1 MAVLWF
7 CSQVIH
13 MSYDYDLFVIGAGSG
28 GVRASRIAA
37 GHGARVGI
45 CEDYRVGGTCVIR
58 GCVPKKLLVYGSK
71 FAHEFED
78 AAAYGWTLPEPTH
91 SWATLRDN
99 VQKEVDRLNAVY
111 LRLLDGAG
119 VKLHMGRGRL
129 MDRHTIQVG
138 EQTVTAEKIL
148 IATGGQ
154 PVVPEIPGRE
164 FAITSN
170 EAFHLPDPLP
180 KRIAI
185 VGAGYI
191 AVEFAGIFNG
201 LGSHVDLVLRR
212 DRVLRGF
219 DEECRTAVHDALKE
233 SGIKLRTE
241 MQIGRIVATDGKAPY
256 QVNTQLGGMF
266 ETDVVMY
273 ATGRAPNTA
282 GIGLEKAGVQLDKAG
297 AIAVDEWSKTTAPNI
312 WAVGDVTDRINLTPV
327 AIMEGH
333 CFADTEFGNKPRK
346 PDHRDVPSAVFCQPE
361 LANVGLTEEEA
372 KMRLG
377 EIRVFTSAFRPMKYT
392 VSGRQQRTFMKLIVE
407 AATDKVVGVHM
418 VGDDAAELIQGLA
431 VAVKAGATKAQF
443 DATVGIHPTAGE
455 EFVTMRAP
463 RPEPVSKK
471 AAAE

>member
-1 MAVLWF
+1 MA
-7 CSQVIH
+7 
-13 MSYDYDLFVIGAGSG
+13 YDYDLFVIGAGSG

-45 CEDYRVGGTCVIR
+45 CEDFRVGGTCVIR

-78 AAAYGWTLPEPTH
+78 SAAYGWSGLQPAH

-99 VQKEVDRLNAVY
+99 VQKEVDRLNGVY

-129 MDRHTIQVG
+129 MDRHTIAIG
-138 EQTVTAEKIL
+138 EQTVTADKIL
-148 IATGGQ
+148 VATGGH
-154 PVVPEIPGRE
+154 PVVPDIPGRQ

-170 EAFHLPDPLP
+170 EAFHLPDPLA
-180 KRIAI
+180 KRITI

-201 LGSHVDLVLRR
+201 LGSAVDLVLRR
-212 DRVLRGF
+212 DVVLRGF
-219 DEECRTAVHDALKE
+219 DEECRVAVHEALKD
-233 SGIKLRTE
+233 SGIRLRTE
-241 MQIGRIVATDGKAPY
+241 TQIARIDASDGKAPFTVTTTAGESL
-256 QVNTQLGGMF
+256 Q
-266 ETDVVMY
+266 TDVVMY
-273 ATGRAPNTA
+273 ATGRTPNTS
-282 GIGLEKAGVQLDKAG
+282 GLGLEKVGVQLDKAG
-297 AIAVDEWSKTTAPNI
+297 AIAVDEWSKSTAPNI

-346 PDHRDVPSAVFCQPE
+346 ADHRDVPSAVFCQPE

-372 KMRLG
+372 ALRLG
-377 EIRVFTSAFRPMKYT
+377 EIRVYTARFKPMKYT
-392 VSGRQQRTFMKLIVE
+392 LSGRNQRTFMKLIVE
-407 AATDKVVGVHM
+407 AATDRVVGVHM

-455 EFVTMRAP
+455 EFVTMRTPRIEAAP
-463 RPEPVSKK
+463 ARR
-471 AAAE
+471 AAE

>member
-1 MAVLWF
+1 MA
-7 CSQVIH
+7 
-13 MSYDYDLFVIGAGSG
+13 YDYDLFIIGAGSG

-37 GHGARVGI
+37 GYGARVGI

-78 AAAYGWTLPEPTH
+78 SAAYGWVHAEPTH

-99 VQKEVDRLNAVY
+99 VQKEVDRLNAIY
-111 LRLLDGAG
+111 IRLLEGPG
-119 VKLHMGRGRL
+119 VKIHMGRGRL
-129 MDRHTIQVG
+129 MDRHTVQVG
-138 EQTVTAEKIL
+138 NETITADKIL
-148 IATGGQ
+148 ICTGGR
-154 PVVPEIPGRE
+154 PEVPAIPGRE

-180 KRIAI
+180 KRITI
-185 VGAGYI
+185 VGGGYI

-201 LGSHVDLVLRR
+201 LGCHVDLVIRR

-219 DEECRTAVHDALKE
+219 DEECRTFVHEALAK
-233 SGIKLRTE
+233 SGINMRTE
-241 MQIGRIVATDGKAPY
+241 TQIGRIIATDGKALY

-266 ETDVVMY
+266 ETDLVMY
-273 ATGRAPNTA
+273 ATGRVPNTA

-297 AIAVDEWSKTTAPNI
+297 AVAVDEWSKTTADNI
-312 WAVGDVTDRINLTPV
+312 WAVGDVTDRIALTPV
-327 AIMEGH
+327 ALMEGH
-333 CFADTEFGNKPRK
+333 CFADTVFGNKPRK

-372 KMRLG
+372 RMRLG
-377 EIRVFTSAFRPMKYT
+377 ELRVFTSAFTPMKYT
-392 VSGRQQRTFMKLIVE
+392 VSGRKQRTFMKLIVE
-407 AATDKVVGVHM
+407 AATDKVVGAHM
-418 VGDDAAELIQGLA
+418 VGDDAAELIQGLGIA
-431 VAVKAGATKAQF
+431 IKAGATKAQF

-455 EFVTMRAP
+455 EFVTMRTV
-463 RPEPVSKK
+463 RVEEPAKK

>member
-1 MAVLWF
+1 
-7 CSQVIH
+7 

-111 LRLLDGAG
+111 LRLLEGAG

-138 EQTVTAEKIL
+138 EETVTAEKIL

-282 GIGLEKAGVQLDKAG
+282 GIGLEKAGVQLDKMG

-346 PDHRDVPSAVFCQPE
+346 ADHRDVPSAVFCQPE

-455 EFVTMRAP
+455 EFVTMRTARVEPAP
-463 RPEPVSKK
+463 TRR
-471 AAAE
+471 AAE

>member
-1 MAVLWF
+1 
-7 CSQVIH
+7 

-111 LRLLDGAG
+111 LRLLEGAG

-138 EQTVTAEKIL
+138 EETVTAEKIL

-372 KMRLG
+372 KLNLG
-377 EIRVFTSAFRPMKYT
+377 EIRVFASAFRPMKYT

-455 EFVTMRAP
+455 EFVTMRTARVEPAP
-463 RPEPVSKK
+463 TRK
-471 AAAE
+471 ADE

>member
-1 MAVLWF
+1 MA
-7 CSQVIH
+7 
-13 MSYDYDLFVIGAGSG
+13 YDYDLFVIGAGSG

-45 CEDYRVGGTCVIR
+45 CEDFRVGGTCVIR

-78 AAAYGWTLPEPTH
+78 AEAFGWTVPAPTH
-91 SWATLRDN
+91 AWPTLRDN
-99 VQKEVDRLNAVY
+99 VNKEVDRLNAVY

-119 VKLHMGRGRL
+119 VKLHMGRGRF
-129 MDRHTIQVG
+129 MDRHTIMVG
-138 EQTVTAEKIL
+138 EQTITAEKFL
-148 IATGGQ
+148 VATGGR
-154 PVVPEIPGRE
+154 PVVPPIPGAE
-164 FAITSN
+164 HAITSN
-170 EAFHLPDPLP
+170 EAFHLPTMP

-219 DEECRTAVHDALKE
+219 DEECRTFVHDALKE

-241 MQIGRIVATDGKAPY
+241 MQIGRIVKKGENGPY
-256 QVNTQLGGMF
+256 EVHTPLGGMF
-266 ETDVVMY
+266 ETDCVMY
-273 ATGRAPNTA
+273 ATGRAPNTQ
-282 GIGLEKAGVQLDKAG
+282 GIGLDKVGVQLDKAG
-297 AIAVDEWSKTTAPNI
+297 AIAVDEWSKTTAENI

-327 AIMEGH
+327 ALMEGH
-333 CFADTEFGNKPRK
+333 CFADTEFGKKPRK

-361 LANVGLTEEEA
+361 LANVGLTEEQA
-372 KMRLG
+372 KLQLG
-377 EIRVFTSAFRPMKYT
+377 ELRVFTSAFKPMKAT
-392 VSGRQQRTFMKLIVE
+392 ISGRHQRTFMKLIVE
-407 AATDKVVGVHM
+407 AATDKVVGIHM
-418 VGDDAAELIQGLA
+418 VGDDAAELVQGLA
-431 VAVKAGATKAQF
+431 VAMKAGATKAHF

-455 EFVTMRAP
+455 EFVTMRTARADPAP
-463 RPEPVSKK
+463 TR

>member
-1 MAVLWF
+1 MA
-7 CSQVIH
+7 
-13 MSYDYDLFVIGAGSG
+13 YDYDLFVLGAGSG

-37 GHGARVGI
+37 SHGARVGI

-78 AAAYGWTLPEPTH
+78 ALAYGWSLAEPSH
-91 SWATLRDN
+91 SWARLRDN
-99 VQKEVDRLNAVY
+99 VQKEVDRLNGVY
-111 LRLLDGAG
+111 LRLLEGAG

-129 MDRHTIQVG
+129 LDRHTIEIG
-138 EQTVTAEKIL
+138 AEIVTADKVL
-148 IATGGQ
+148 IATGGR
-154 PVVPEIPGRE
+154 PEVPKIPGHE

-180 KRIAI
+180 ERITI
-185 VGAGYI
+185 VGGGYI

-201 LGSHVDLVLRR
+201 LGPKVDLVLRR

-219 DEECRTAVHDALKE
+219 DEECRTFVHEALAA
-233 SGIKLRTE
+233 SGIRIRNETE
-241 MQIGRIVATDGKAPY
+241 IARIEATDGKAPFRLH
-256 QVNTQLGGMF
+256 TPKGGVF
-266 ETDVVMY
+266 ETDLVMY

-297 AIAVDEWSKTTAPNI
+297 AVAVDEWSKTTAENI
-312 WAVGDVTDRINLTPV
+312 WAVGDVTDRVNLTPV

-333 CFADTEFGNKPRK
+333 CFADTEFGRKPRK
-346 PDHRDVPSAVFCQPE
+346 PDHRNVPSAVFCQPE

-372 KMRLG
+372 TRTLG
-377 EIRVFTSAFRPMKYT
+377 PLRVFTSTFRPMKYT
-392 VSGRQQRTFMKLIVE
+392 LSGRPQRTFMKLIVE
-407 AATDKVVGVHM
+407 AATDRVVGVHM
-418 VGDDAAELIQGLA
+418 VGDDAAELVQGLA

-455 EFVTMRAP
+455 EFVTMRTA
-463 RPEPVSKK
+463 RPEPAPER

>member
-1 MAVLWF
+1 MA
-7 CSQVIH
+7 
-13 MSYDYDLFVIGAGSG
+13 YDYDLFVIGAGSG

-78 AAAYGWTLPEPTH
+78 AVAYGWAAARPAH

-99 VQKEVDRLNAVY
+99 VQKEVDRLNGVY

-119 VKLHMGRGRL
+119 AKLHMGRGRL
-129 MDRHTIQVG
+129 MDRHTVAIG
-138 EQTVTAEKIL
+138 RETVTAGKIL
-148 IATGGQ
+148 IATGGH
-154 PVVPEIPGRE
+154 PFMLDVPGKQFTIS
-164 FAITSN
+164 SN
-170 EAFHLPDPLP
+170 EAFHLPDALP

-191 AVEFAGIFNG
+191 AVEFAGIFHG
-201 LGSHVDLVLRR
+201 LGCEVDLVLRR

-219 DEECRTAVHDALKE
+219 DEECRSAVHEALKE
-233 SGIKLRTE
+233 SGIRLRTE
-241 MQIGRIVATDGKAPY
+241 TQISRITATDGKAPY
-256 QVNTQLGGMF
+256 TIFTSLGGMF
-266 ETDVVMY
+266 ETDLVMY

-282 GIGLEKAGVQLDKAG
+282 GIGLEKVGVQLDKAG

-333 CFADTEFGNKPRK
+333 CFADTEFGGKPRM
-346 PDHRDVPSAVFCQPE
+346 PDHHDVPSAVFCQPE
-361 LANVGLTEEEA
+361 LATVGLTQEEA
-372 KMRLG
+372 AMTLG
-377 EIRVFTSAFRPMKYT
+377 EIKVFTAAFRPMKYT
-392 VSGRQQRTFMKLIVE
+392 VSGRHQRTFMKLVVD
-407 AATDKVVGVHM
+407 AATDRVVGVHM

-455 EFVTMRAP
+455 EFVTMRTARVEPAP
-463 RPEPVSKK
+463 TRK
-471 AAAE
+471 AAE

>member
-1 MAVLWF
+1 MA
-7 CSQVIH
+7 
-13 MSYDYDLFVIGAGSG
+13 YDYDLFVIGAGSG

-37 GHGARVGI
+37 GHGARVSI

-78 AAAYGWTLPEPTH
+78 AVSYGWAAARPAH

-99 VQKEVDRLNAVY
+99 VQKEVDRLNGVY

-129 MDRHTIQVG
+129 MDRHTIEVG
-138 EQTVTAEKIL
+138 ERTITSEKIL
-148 IATGGQ
+148 IATGGH
-154 PVVPEIPGRE
+154 PVVPDIPGKQ

-180 KRIAI
+180 KRITI
-185 VGAGYI
+185 VGGGYI

-201 LGSHVDLVLRR
+201 LGSQVDLVLRR

-219 DEECRTAVHDALKE
+219 DEECRTAVHEGLKD
-233 SGIKLRTE
+233 SGVRLHTE
-241 MQIGRIVATDGKAPY
+241 TQINRIEATNGKAPFT
-256 QVNTQLGGMF
+256 VFTQLGGMF

-273 ATGRAPNTA
+273 ATGRSPNTS

-297 AIAVDEWSKTTAPNI
+297 AVAVDEWSRTTATNI
-312 WAVGDVTDRINLTPV
+312 WAVGDVTDGINLTPV

-333 CFADTEFGNKPRK
+333 CFADTEFANKPRK

-361 LANVGLTEEEA
+361 LATVGLTEEEA
-372 KMRLG
+372 AMTLG
-377 EIRVFTSAFRPMKYT
+377 EIVVFTAAFRPMKYT
-392 VSGRQQRTFMKLIVE
+392 VSGRQQRTFMKLVVE
-407 AATDKVVGVHM
+407 AATDRVVGVHM

-455 EFVTMRAP
+455 EFVTMRTARVEPAP
-463 RPEPVSKK
+463 TRR
-471 AAAE
+471 AAE

>member
-1 MAVLWF
+1 MVF
-7 CSQVIH
+7 
-13 MSYDYDLFVIGAGSG
+13 DYDLFVIGAGSG

-37 GHGARVGI
+37 SHGARVGI

-78 AAAYGWTLPEPTH
+78 AVAYGWAATRPAH

-99 VQKEVDRLNAVY
+99 VQKEVDRLNGVY

-129 MDRHTIQVG
+129 MDRHTVAVG
-138 EQTVTAEKIL
+138 EQTVTAAKIL
-148 IATGGQ
+148 IATGDH
-154 PVVPEIPGRE
+154 PFMPDIPGKE
-164 FAITSN
+164 FAISSN
-170 EAFHLPDPLP
+170 EAFHLPDALP

-185 VGAGYI
+185 VGGGYI

-201 LGSHVDLVLRR
+201 LGCEVDLVLRR

-219 DEECRTAVHDALKE
+219 DEECRTAVHEALKD
-233 SGIKLRTE
+233 SGIRMRTE
-241 MQIGRIVATDGKAPY
+241 TQISRITATDGKAPY
-256 QVNTQLGGMF
+256 TVFTPLGGMF
-266 ETDVVMY
+266 ETDLVMY
-273 ATGRAPNTA
+273 GTGRAPNTA
-282 GIGLEKAGVQLDKAG
+282 GLGLEKVGVQLDKAG
-297 AIAVDEWSKTTAPNI
+297 AIAVDEWSRTTAPNI

-333 CFADTEFGNKPRK
+333 CFADTEFGGKPRK

-361 LANVGLTEEEA
+361 LATVGLTQEEA
-372 KMRLG
+372 AMTLG
-377 EIRVFTSAFRPMKYT
+377 EIKVFTAAFRPMKYT
-392 VSGRQQRTFMKLIVE
+392 VSGRNQRTFMKLIVE
-407 AATDKVVGVHM
+407 AATDRVVGVHM

-431 VAVKAGATKAQF
+431 VAVKCGATKAQF

-455 EFVTMRAP
+455 EFVTMRTARVEPAP
-463 RPEPVSKK
+463 TRR
-471 AAAE
+471 AAE

>member
-1 MAVLWF
+1 MA
-7 CSQVIH
+7 
-13 MSYDYDLFVIGAGSG
+13 YDYDLFVIGAGSG

-78 AAAYGWTLPEPTH
+78 AAAYGWILAEPTH

-99 VQKEVDRLNAVY
+99 VAKEVDRLNGVY

-129 MDRHTIQVG
+129 MDRHTIEIG
-138 EQTVTAEKIL
+138 SQTITAEKIL
-148 IATGGQ
+148 VAAGGA
-154 PVVPEIPGRE
+154 PVVPDIPGRE

-170 EAFHLPDPLP
+170 EAFHLPELP
-180 KRIAI
+180 RRIAI
-185 VGAGYI
+185 VGGGYI

-219 DEECRTAVHDALKE
+219 DEECRTAVHDALKD
-233 SGIKLRTE
+233 GGVKMRTE
-241 MQIGRIVATDGKAPY
+241 MQIARIEATPSDSRGGKAPFT
-256 QVNTQLGGMF
+256 VHTQLGGMF
-266 ETDVVMY
+266 ETDLVMY
-273 ATGRAPNTA
+273 ATGRAPNTN
-282 GIGLEKAGVQLDKAG
+282 GIGLEKVGVQLDKAG

-333 CFADTEFGNKPRK
+333 CFADTEFGGKPRK

-372 KMRLG
+372 RMRLG
-377 EIRVFTSAFRPMKYT
+377 ELRIFTSAFRPMKYT

-418 VGDDAAELIQGLA
+418 VGDDAAELVQGLA

-455 EFVTMRAP
+455 EFVTMRTARVEPAP
-463 RPEPVSKK
+463 SRK
-471 AAAE
+471 AAE

>member
-1 MAVLWF
+1 MA
-7 CSQVIH
+7 
-13 MSYDYDLFVIGAGSG
+13 YDYDLFVIGAGSG
-28 GVRASRIAA
+28 GVRAARIA
-37 GHGARVGI
+37 GGYGARVGV

-78 AAAYGWTLPEPTH
+78 AAAYGWSGLAPAH
-91 SWATLRDN
+91 SWTTLRDN
-99 VQKEVDRLNAVY
+99 VQQEVDRLNGAY
-111 LRLLDGAG
+111 IRLLEGAG

-129 MDRHTIQVG
+129 MDRHTIGVG
-138 EQTVTAEKIL
+138 EDTITADKIL
-148 IATGGQ
+148 VATGGH
-154 PVVPEIPGRE
+154 PVVPGIPGRE
-164 FAITSN
+164 YAVTSN
-170 EAFHLPDPLP
+170 EAFLLPDPLP

-185 VGAGYI
+185 VGGGYI

-201 LGSHVDLVLRR
+201 LGAHVDLVIRR

-219 DEECRTAVHDALKE
+219 DDECRTAVQE
-233 SGIKLRTE
+233 SLAQNGIKMRTE
-241 MQIGRIVATDGKAPY
+241 TQIVRIESANGKAPY
-256 QVNTQLGGMF
+256 RVYTPAGGMF
-266 ETDVVMY
+266 ETDLVMY

-297 AIAVDEWSKTTAPNI
+297 AIAVDEWSKTTADNI

-333 CFADTEFGNKPRK
+333 CFADTVFGNRPRK
-346 PDHRDVPSAVFCQPE
+346 PDHRNVPSAVFCQPE

-372 KMRLG
+372 RQSLG
-377 EIRVFTSAFRPMKYT
+377 EVRIFTAAFRPMKYT
-392 VSGRQQRTFMKLIVE
+392 VSGRHQRTFMKLIVE
-407 AATDKVVGVHM
+407 AATDRVVGVHM

-455 EFVTMRAP
+455 EFVTMRAA
-463 RPEPVSKK
+463 RAEPAPTR
-471 AAAE
+471 AAAAD

>member
-1 MAVLWF
+1 
-7 CSQVIH
+7 

-28 GVRASRIAA
+28 CVRASRIAA

-78 AAAYGWTLPEPTH
+78 AAAYGWTVPAPTH

-99 VQKEVDRLNAVY
+99 VQKEVDRLNGVY
-111 LRLLDGAG
+111 LRLLEGAG

-138 EQTVTAEKIL
+138 EETVTAEKIL
-148 IATGGQ
+148 IAAGGH

-180 KRIAI
+180 KRITI

-191 AVEFAGIFNG
+191 AVEFAGIFNS
-201 LGSHVDLVLRR
+201 LGAHVDLVLRR

-219 DEECRTAVHDALKE
+219 DEECRTAVHDALKD

-241 MQIGRIVATDGKAPY
+241 MEIGRIIATGGKSPY
-256 QVNTQLGGMF
+256 QVCTPLGGMF

-273 ATGRAPNTA
+273 ATGRAPNTT

-297 AIAVDEWSKTTAPNI
+297 AIAVDEWSRTTAPNI
-312 WAVGDVTDRINLTPV
+312 WAVGDITDRINLTPV

-372 KMRLG
+372 KYTLG
-377 EIRVFTSAFRPMKYT
+377 EIRVFTAAFRPMKYT
-392 VSGRQQRTFMKLIVE
+392 VPGRQQRTFMKLIVE

-455 EFVTMRAP
+455 EFVTMRTA
-463 RPEPVSKK
+463 RVEPANRK
-471 AAAE
+471 AAE